1 MREEVRIQSSGE
13 DEQTGVIA
21 RSLHAHSHL
30 TLCSHA
36 PVSLPGDSSVLLE
49 EEEEVAEE
57 ELEEAEG
64 PNPTIPSSNSSISR
78 CHCILNSSI
87 TRPVN
92 RNSSSPTPSQK
103 ASTPSTDTGGG
114 ATKVGSRAAG
124 ITTVTARTGA
134 GTSSTDS
141 RASGTPKRQTA

>member
-64 PNPTIPSSNSSISR
+64 PNPTIPSSISR

-114 ATKVGSRAAG
+114 ATKAGSRAAG

>member
-64 PNPTIPSSNSSISR
+64 PNPTIPSSISR

-114 ATKVGSRAAG
+114 ATNAGSRAAG